1 MPKAGS
7 PVYLSGP
14 MFSKADVAQQDE
26 IARVLEK
33 AGFVTYQ
40 PQRDGIELAQVMGDI
55 NAPPLPADVMELVM
69 PFVRKLVF
77 AVDVYQ
83 LLDRCRAVV
92 FNLDGRVPDDG
103 SVMEAAVGWTAGLPV
118 VIYKTT
124 PVTMLGGRDNPMVA
138 GLAMRWTDVADVA
151 DLPKA
156 VARAVA
162 LDKRLGGP
170 KFQPGAH
177 AQRVIALGRKVW
189 RRMPEIHAIARLDP
203 PQMEAAA
210 QKLMHELGPL
220 VDAAT

>member
-26 IARVLEK
+26 IALVLEK

-55 NAPPLPADVMELVM
+55 NAPPLPAEVVTAVM

-83 LLDRCRAVV
+83 LLDRCRSVV

-124 PVTMLGGRDNPMVA
+124 PITMLGGHDNPMVA
-138 GLAMRWTDVADVA
+138 GLSMRWSDVDDVA

-156 VARAVA
+156 VAAAVA

-170 KFQPGAH
+170 RYQPGSH
-177 AQRVIALGRKVW
+177 AQRVVALGRKVW
-189 RRMPEIHAIARLDP
+189 RRMPEIHAIARLGP
-203 PQMEAAA
+203 AQMEAAA
-210 QKLMHELGPL
+210 LKLMRELGPL

>member
-14 MFSKADVAQQDE
+14 MFSKADIAQQEE
-26 IARVLEK
+26 IALVLDE

-55 NAPPLPADVMELVM
+55 KVPPLPPDVMELVM

-124 PVTMLGGRDNPMVA
+124 PVTMLGGQDNPMVA
-138 GLAMRWTDVADVA
+138 GLSMRWTDVADVA

-156 VARAVA
+156 LTRAVS

-170 KFQPGAH
+170 RYLPGAH
-177 AQRVIALGRKVW
+177 AQRVIALGRRVW
-189 RRMPEIHAIARLDP
+189 RRMPEIHAIAKLEP
-203 PQMEAAA
+203 PEMEAAA
-210 QKLMHELGPL
+210 LRLMRELGPL